1 MKRALILLTLL
12 NCNFM
17 FLRKHLFLMMLFE
30 QALINFGYDDVFD
43 DSVTT
48 ASIDT
53 ILTLYINNMGISD
66 LSGIEDFSS
75 LSELFCYDNQIEH
88 LDLSNNYNLFEVNC
102 DLIN

>member
-17 FLRKHLFLMMLFE
+17 FSQKTFIPDDAFE

-75 LSELFCYDNQIEH
+75 LSE
-88 LDLSNNYNLFEVNC
+88 
-102 DLIN
+102 